1 MTKVKLNIAE
11 KTKGS
16 GNCKERDAN
25 YTARCS
31 KYKVAYIGHAGKKLP
46 QCLSK
51 HRYNIKN
58 RSDISELLNMQ
69 DNHDINDNPN
79 VIILQ
84 NNIKNAAAQRY
95 QEGKWICRLKT
106 LAWLKY

>member
-1 MTKVKLNIAE
+1 
-11 KTKGS
+11 
-16 GNCKERDAN
+16 
-25 YTARCS
+25 
-31 KYKVAYIGHAGKKLP
+31 
-46 QCLSK
+46 
-51 HRYNIKN
+51 
-58 RSDISELLNMQ
+58 MQ

-84 NNIKNAAAQRY
+84 NNIKNAAAQRH